1 MKISNNQK
9 EVTHNDLANAIRF
22 LSIDAVEK
30 AKSGHPGLPMG
41 MADVATVL
49 FRKFLKFNPGSPKWH
64 DRDRF
69 ILSAGHGS
77 MLLYS
82 LLFLTGYKDIS
93 IRDIKN
99 FRQLNGKCAG
109 HPEFGHISGIET
121 TTGPLGQGL
130 GNAVGMALME
140 RLLANEFGNK
150 MCNHF
155 TYVIASDGDLMEG
168 ISHEAASFAG
178 HQKLNKLIVFF
189 DDNGISIDGPVKL
202 SNSEKTIDRFKSYN
216 WNTIKING
224 HKVDEIEKAIKKA
237 QKSSKPTIIS
247 CKTKIG
253 YGSPNKQG
261 KSSSHGSPL
270 GIDEVNLTRKKLNW
284 NFKPF
289 VIPKNISEEWLLSGK
304 RSKGDFS
311 EWKKNFDKLS
321 KKKKIEYNRRIN
333 GVLPKDLKKILNKF
347 KKNSINNPISTATRQ
362 SSEMVINAI
371 APHMPELLG
380 GSADLTGSNN
390 TKGSKMLPLDKSNHS
405 GKYIYYGIREHG
417 MAAIMNGIA
426 LHGGAIPFGGTFLIF
441 VDYLKPSLRLS
452 ALMNQRAIYILTH
465 DSIGLGE
472 DGPTHQPIEQLASL
486 RATPNLN
493 VFRPADTIE
502 TAESWE
508 LALSNKKGP
517 SVIALTRQKLEPV
530 RKVYKSKNL
539 SELGAYELIS
549 NSNEP
554 DISIFASGSEVQIA
568 LEMMKILNKKKK
580 KVRIISVPSFELFL
594 KQNASYRKKIHG
606 KSKLNVTIEA
616 ASGLGWNLVCPNNAI
631 NISIEKFGASAP
643 YQKLYET
650 YGLTAKKIL
659 KKINN
664 KI

>member
-1 MKISNNQK
+1 MSKL
-9 EVTHNDLANAIRF
+9 HNDLANCIRF
-22 LSIDAVEK
+22 LSIDAVQK
-30 AKSGHPGLPMG
+30 ANSGHPGMPMG

-49 FRKFLKFNPGSPKWH
+49 FRNFLKFNPQNPKWLN
-64 DRDRF
+64 RDRF
-69 ILSAGHGS
+69 VLSAGHGS

-82 LLFLTGYKDIS
+82 LLYLTGYKSIS
-93 IRDIKN
+93 INSIKK
-99 FRQLNGKCAG
+99 FRKLNSICAG
-109 HPEFGHISGIET
+109 HPEYHPNTGIET
-121 TTGPLGQGL
+121 TTGPLGQGIS
-130 GNAVGMALME
+130 NAVGFAIAEEVLKN
-140 RLLANEFGNK
+140 RLGKKLI
-150 MCNHF
+150 NHK
-155 TYVIASDGDLMEG
+155 TYVLAGDGCLMEG
-168 ISHEAASFAG
+168 ISHEAMSLAG
-178 HQKLNKLIVFF
+178 HLKLKNLVMLF
-189 DDNGISIDGPVKL
+189 DNNSISIDGPTNLAVSDNFK
-202 SNSEKTIDRFKSYN
+202 KRFEGYG
-216 WNTIKING
+216 WDYILING
-224 HKVDEIEKAIKKA
+224 HSEKEIFKALKKVQNAK
-237 QKSSKPTIIS
+237 KPTVIS

-253 YGSPNKQG
+253 YGSPNKSG
-261 KSSSHGSPL
+261 KASSHGSPL
-270 GIDEVNLTRKKLNW
+270 GADEIKLVRKVLNW
-284 NFKPF
+284 NSKPF
-289 VIPKNISEEWLLSGK
+289 DIP
-304 RSKGDFS
+304 
-311 EWKKNFDKLS
+311 
-321 KKKKIEYNRRIN
+321 
-333 GVLPKDLKKILNKF
+333 KKILNEWRKIGKKGEKHEKKWIKLF
-347 KKNSINNPISTATRQ
+347 KKNKTKFYKINNNFTKILKKEKQNAIKNAKSIATRKCSEITLNALTRQ
-362 SSEMVINAI
+362 SNNLI
-371 APHMPELLG
+371 G
-380 GSADLTGSNN
+380 GSADLAGSNN
-390 TKGSKMLPLDKSNHS
+390 TKTKNHKIIQP
-405 GKYIYYGIREHG
+405 GKFDGNYIHYGVREHAMSG
-417 MAAIMNGIA
+417 IMNGIA
-426 LHGGAIPFGGTFLIF
+426 LHSNLIPYGGTFLIF
-441 VDYLKPSLRLS
+441 SDYSKPAIRLS
-452 ALMNQRAIYILTH
+452 ALMKNRVIYVMTH

-486 RATPNLN
+486 RATPNVN

-549 NSNEP
+549 NTNEP

>member
-1 MKISNNQK
+1 MKRSNNQK

-49 FRKFLKFNPGSPKWH
+49 FRNFLKFYPSSPKWH

-69 ILSAGHGS
+69 VLSAGHGS

-82 LLFLTGYKDIS
+82 LLFLSGYKDITMKD
-93 IRDIKN
+93 IRN
-99 FRQLNGKCAG
+99 FRQLNSKCAG
-109 HPEFGHISGIET
+109 HPEYGYINGIET

-130 GNAVGMALME
+130 GNAVGMALTE
-140 RLLANEFGNK
+140 RLLSTEFGEK
-150 MCNHF
+150 ICNHF

-224 HKVDEIEKAIKKA
+224 HKTDEIEKAIKKA
-237 QKSSKPTIIS
+237 QKSSKPTFIS

-253 YGSPNKQG
+253 FGSPNKQG

-270 GIDEVNLTRKKLNW
+270 GLDEVNLTRKKLNW
-284 NFKPF
+284 DYKPF
-289 VIPKNISEEWLLSGK
+289 VMPKNILDEWALAGK
-304 RSKGDFS
+304 RSKNNFS
-311 EWKKNFDKLS
+311 EWKKNFDKLPE
-321 KKKKIEYNRRIN
+321 KKRIEYTRRVN
-333 GVLPKDLKKILNKF
+333 GVLPKDIKKIFNKF
-347 KKNSINNPISTATRQ
+347 KKTFISNPSSIATRQ

-371 APHMPELLG
+371 SPHMPELVG

-390 TKGSKMLPLDKSNHS
+390 TKGSKMLPLDKNNQS

-417 MAAIMNGIA
+417 MAAIMNGMA
-426 LHGGAIPFGGTFLIF
+426 LHGGVIPFGGTFLIF

-472 DGPTHQPIEQLASL
+472 DGPTHQPIEQIASL
-486 RATPNLN
+486 RATPNVN

-508 LALSNKKGP
+508 LALLNKKGP
-517 SVIALTRQKLEPV
+517 SVIALTRQKLETV
-530 RKVYKSKNL
+530 RRIHKSKNL
-539 SELGAYELIS
+539 TELGAYELIS
-549 NSNEP
+549 NSKEP
-554 DISIFASGSEVQIA
+554 DISIFASGSEIQIA
-568 LEMMKILNKKKK
+568 LEMMKILNGKKKR
-580 KVRIISVPSFELFL
+580 VRVISVPSFEQFL
-594 KQNASYRKKIHG
+594 KQNVNYRKKIHG
-606 KSKLNVTIEA
+606 KSKLNITIEA
-616 ASGLGWNLVCPNNAI
+616 ASGLGWNLVCPHKAL
-631 NISIEKFGASAP
+631 NISIEKFGTSAP
-643 YQKLYET
+643 YQKIYES

-659 KKINN
+659 QKIKN